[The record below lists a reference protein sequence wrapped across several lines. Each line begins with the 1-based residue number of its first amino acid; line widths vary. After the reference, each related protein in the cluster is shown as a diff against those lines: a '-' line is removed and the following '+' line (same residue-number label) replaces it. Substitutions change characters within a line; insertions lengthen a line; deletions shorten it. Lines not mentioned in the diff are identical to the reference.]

1 MVVSQEGN
9 NKFTETIS
17 ELIILHEEYL
27 RRLYWSRHQHCGTFF
42 GAYSNKRFEKLIGNM
57 SLLGKKNQI
66 LYQNA

>member
-17 ELIILHEEYL
+17 EIIILLEE
-27 RRLYWSRHQHCGTFF
+27 YWSRHQHCGTFF
-42 GAYSNKRFEKLIGNM
+42 GAYSNKRFEIGNM